1 VEMLMK
7 DIIEH
12 VSEPAKHVVD
22 ALSILTVLGTLVEIL
37 PAIAALLSIVW
48 SLLRIY
54 ESKTVQRWLGK
65 KDAINE

>member
-1 VEMLMK
+1 MK
-7 DIIEH
+7 DVIEH

-37 PAIAALLSIVW
+37 PAVAALLSIIW
-48 SLLRIY
+48 SVLRIY
-54 ESKTVQRWLGK
+54 ESKTIQRWLGK

>member
-1 VEMLMK
+1 MK

-22 ALSILTVLGTLVEIL
+22 ALSILTVLGTLVEML
-37 PAIAALLSIVW
+37 PALAALLSIIW

-65 KDAINE
+65 KDAVNE

>member
-1 VEMLMK
+1 MK

-22 ALSILTVLGTLVEIL
+22 AISILTVLGTLVDIL

-48 SLLRIY
+48 SVLRIY
-54 ESKTVQRWLGK
+54 ESKTVQGWLGK
-65 KDAINE
+65 KDA

>member
-1 VEMLMK
+1 MK

-22 ALSILTVLGTLVEIL
+22 ALSILTVLGTLVEFL

-65 KDAINE
+65 KDAVNK

>member
-1 VEMLMK
+1 MK

-22 ALSILTVLGTLVEIL
+22 ALSILTVLGTLVEML
-37 PAIAALLSIVW
+37 PAIAALLSIIW

>member
-1 VEMLMK
+1 MLMK

-22 ALSILTVLGTLVEIL
+22 ALSILTVLGTLVEML
-37 PAIAALLSIVW
+37 PAIAAILSIIW

-54 ESKTVQRWLGK
+54 ESKTVQRWLGNK
-65 KDAINE
+65 NAINE

>member
-1 VEMLMK
+1 MK
-7 DIIEH
+7 DVIEH

-65 KDAINE
+65 TDAVNE

>member
-1 VEMLMK
+1 MK

-37 PAIAALLSIVW
+37 PAVAALLSIVW

-54 ESKTVQRWLGK
+54 ESKTVQKWLGK
-65 KDAINE
+65 KNAVNE

>member
-1 VEMLMK
+1 MK
-7 DIIEH
+7 DVIEH

-22 ALSILTVLGTLVEIL
+22 ALSILTVLGTLVEFL

-54 ESKTVQRWLGK
+54 ESKTVQGWLRK
-65 KDAINE
+65 NK

>member
-54 ESKTVQRWLGK
+54 ESKTVQKWLGK
-65 KDAINE
+65 EDE

>member
-1 VEMLMK
+1 MK

-22 ALSILTVLGTLVEIL
+22 ALSILTVLGTLVEFL

-65 KDAINE
+65 KDAVNE

>member
-1 VEMLMK
+1 MK

-12 VSEPAKHVVD
+12 VSEPTKHVVD

-65 KDAINE
+65 TDEKS

>member
-1 VEMLMK
+1 MLMK

-12 VSEPAKHVVD
+12 VNEPAKHVVD
-22 ALSILTVLGTLVEIL
+22 ALSILTVLGTLVEFL
-37 PAIAALLSIVW
+37 PAIAALLSIIW

-65 KDAINE
+65 KDAVNK

>member
-1 VEMLMK
+1 MK
-7 DIIEH
+7 DVIEH

-65 KDAINE
+65 KDEKS

>member
-1 VEMLMK
+1 MK
-7 DIIEH
+7 DVIEH

-37 PAIAALLSIVW
+37 PAVAALLSIVW

-65 KDAINE
+65 TDAVNE